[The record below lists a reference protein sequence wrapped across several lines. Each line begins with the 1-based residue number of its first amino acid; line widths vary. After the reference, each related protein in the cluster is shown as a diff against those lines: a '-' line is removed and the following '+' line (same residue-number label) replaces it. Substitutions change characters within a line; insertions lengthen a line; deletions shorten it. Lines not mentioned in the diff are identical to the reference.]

1 MSTQTTTSPFATRT
15 QETLSTLDD
24 AGQMKILQTLDSPMD
39 AIVTMIDA
47 DGSRHE
53 RICMCSNNYLG
64 LANHP
69 AVVEAG
75 IEALRTYGAGT
86 ASVRFICGTFAP
98 HLTLE
103 KTIATYM
110 GTEAAYTFVSCWNA
124 TEALFPTVCEPGD
137 IIISDELNHAC
148 IIDAMRLTPVIKKG
162 VKKGIYKHSD
172 MDSAREALEKAK
184 NNPEVTGQIWLIT
197 DGVFSMEGD
206 IANLPELRKL
216 CDEYNALLVVDDS
229 HAHGVM
235 GKTGRGTHEHYGMC
249 APLSQVARL
258 AEPGSSPASGGS
270 EGVFNPPNGLVDIF
284 TGTLGK
290 GLGGGAGG
298 FIAASQQLIDLIIQ
312 RGRPTLFSNA
322 LPVTVAASA
331 NKAIEILMN
340 EPERVQKLRDITKY
354 CREQIAANTPFDVLD
369 SPTAICPIIVGPT
382 EKAIAMSKQL
392 LKHNIFVIGFGY
404 PVVPEGEARL
414 RIQMSAA
421 HTEKHV
427 DQLVEALKK
436 L

>member
-1 MSTQTTTSPFATRT
+1 MTSTTSQPATNAFANRT
-15 QETLSTLDD
+15 KETLDTLAD

-39 AIVTMIDA
+39 ATVSMIDD

-69 AVVEAG
+69 DVIDAG

-110 GTEAAYTFVSCWNA
+110 GTESAYTFVSCWNA
-124 TEALFPTVCEPGD
+124 TEALFPTCCEAGD

-148 IIDAMRLTPVIKKG
+148 IIDSMRLTPVIKKG
-162 VKKGIYKHSD
+162 VKKGVFKHSD

-206 IANLPELRKL
+206 IANLPGLRKL

-235 GKTGRGTHEHYGMC
+235 GQTGRGTHEHYNMC
-249 APLSQVARL
+249 PGAPGFDPS
-258 AEPGSSPASGGS
+258 
-270 EGVFNPPNGLVDIF
+270 NGTVDIF

-298 FIAASQQLIDLIIQ
+298 FIAASNDLIELIIQ

-322 LPVTVAASA
+322 LPVTIAASA
-331 NKAIEILMN
+331 NKAIEIVMA
-340 EPERVQKLRDITKY
+340 EPERVQKLKDITKY
-354 CREQIAANTPFDVLD
+354 CREQIKNHTEFDVLA

-392 LKHNIFVIGFGY
+392 LQHNIFVIGFGY

-421 HTEKHV
+421 HTEAHV
-427 DQLVEALKK
+427 DQLVEALKQ

>member
-1 MSTQTTTSPFATRT
+1 MTTATTTPFAVRTR
-15 QETLSTLDD
+15 ETLEMLESS
-24 AGQMKILQTLDSPMD
+24 GQLKHLQTLDSPMG
-39 AIVTMIDA
+39 ATVTMVDD
-47 DGSRHE
+47 DGSKHD

-69 AVVEAG
+69 DVVESG
-75 IEALRTYGAGT
+75 IEALKQYGAGT
-86 ASVRFICGTFAP
+86 ASVRFICGTFTP

-103 KTIATYM
+103 QTIAEYM

-124 TEALFPTVCEPGD
+124 TEALFPTCCEAGD
-137 IIISDELNHAC
+137 VIISDELNHAC
-148 IIDAMRLTPVIKKG
+148 IIDSMRLTPVIKKG
-162 VKKGIYKHSD
+162 VKKGVFKHSD
-172 MDSAREALEKAK
+172 MDSCREVLEKAK

-206 IANLPELRKL
+206 IADLPGLRKL

-229 HAHGVM
+229 HGHGVM
-235 GKTGRGTHEHYGMC
+235 GKTGRGTHEHYDMVG
-249 APLSQVARL
+249 QVD
-258 AEPGSSPASGGS
+258 
-270 EGVFNPPNGLVDIF
+270 VF

-290 GLGGGAGG
+290 ALGGGAGG
-298 FIAASQQLIDLIIQ
+298 FIAGSKDLVELIIQ

-331 NKAIEILMN
+331 NTAIRTLMN
-340 EPERVQKLRDITKY
+340 EPQRVQKLRDVTTYARK
-354 CREQIAANTPFDVLD
+354 QLAAAGFEVLE
-369 SPTAICPIIVGPT
+369 SPTAICPIIVGDT
-382 EKAIAMSKQL
+382 AKAIAMSKKL
-392 LKHNIFVIGFGY
+392 LEHGIFVIGFGY
-404 PVVPEGEARL
+404 PVVPEGTARL

-421 HTEKHV
+421 HQKEHV

>member
-1 MSTQTTTSPFATRT
+1 MPTTSTQSPFAIRTR
-15 QETLSTLDD
+15 ETLDTLAA
-24 AGQMKILQTLDSPMD
+24 AGQTKILQTLDSPMD
-39 AIVTMIDA
+39 ATVTMIDE

-69 AVVEAG
+69 DVVEAG

-103 KTIATYM
+103 RTIAEYM
-110 GTEAAYTFVSCWNA
+110 GTEASYTFVSCWNA
-124 TEALFPTVCEPGD
+124 TEALFPTCCEAGD

-148 IIDAMRLTPVIKKG
+148 IIDSMRLTPVIKKG
-162 VKKGIYKHSD
+162 VKKAVYKHSD
-172 MDSAREALEKAK
+172 MDSVREVLEKAK
-184 NNPEVTGQIWLIT
+184 NNPEVTGQVWLIT
-197 DGVFSMEGD
+197 DGIFSMEGD

-229 HAHGVM
+229 HAHGVL
-235 GKTGRGTHEHYGMC
+235 GKTGRGTHEHYNMC
-249 APLSQVARL
+249 PGAP
-258 AEPGSSPASGGS
+258 GFDASLGTI
-270 EGVFNPPNGLVDIF
+270 DIF

-298 FIAASQQLIDLIIQ
+298 FIAASQDLIDLIIQ

-331 NKAIEILMN
+331 NTAIRTLMN
-340 EPERVQKLRDITKY
+340 EPQRVQKLKDITKY
-354 CREQIAANTPFDVLD
+354 CREQIKTKTEFDVLE

-392 LKHNIFVIGFGY
+392 LEHNIFVIGFGY

-421 HTEKHV
+421 HTEAHV

>member
-1 MSTQTTTSPFATRT
+1 MTAAITSPFAIRT
-15 QETLSTLDD
+15 KETLKTLAD

-39 AIVTMIDA
+39 AIVTMIDP

-69 AVVEAG
+69 DVVEAG

-110 GTEAAYTFVSCWNA
+110 GTETSYTFVSCWNA
-124 TEALFPTVCEPGD
+124 TEALFPTVCESGD

-148 IIDAMRLTPVIKKG
+148 IIDSMRLTPVIKKG

-172 MDSAREALEKAK
+172 MNSVKEVLEKAK
-184 NNPEVTGQIWLIT
+184 NNPEVTGQMWLIT
-197 DGVFSMEGD
+197 DGIFSMEGD
-206 IANLPELRKL
+206 IADLPALRKL
-216 CDEYNALLVVDDS
+216 CDEYGALLVVDDS
-229 HAHGVM
+229 HAHGVL
-235 GKTGRGTHEHYGMC
+235 GKTGRGTHEHYNMC
-249 APLSQVARL
+249 PGAP
-258 AEPGSSPASGGS
+258 GFDASLGT
-270 EGVFNPPNGLVDIF
+270 VDIF

-298 FIAASQQLIDLIIQ
+298 FIAASQDLIDLIIQ

-331 NKAIEILMN
+331 NKAIQIMMD
-340 EPERVQKLRDITKY
+340 EPDRVQKLKDITKY
-354 CREQIAANTPFDVLD
+354 CREQIKTKTEFDVLE

-392 LKHNIFVIGFGY
+392 LEHGIFVIGFGY

-421 HTEKHV
+421 HTEAHV
-427 DQLVEALKK
+427 NQLVEALKK